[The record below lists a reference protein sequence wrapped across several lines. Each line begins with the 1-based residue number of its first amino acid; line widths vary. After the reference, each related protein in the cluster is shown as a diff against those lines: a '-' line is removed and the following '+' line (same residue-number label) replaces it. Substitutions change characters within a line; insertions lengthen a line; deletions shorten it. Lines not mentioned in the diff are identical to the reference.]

1 MNICS
6 VCYLRFQANVCV
18 CVCVCVCTRTYVD
31 FPFRPVVV
39 RTVYELDIIVV
50 ETEGTEYCEVEA
62 EDITQHRQ

>member
-1 MNICS
+1 MYIVPNFG
-6 VCYLRFQANVCV
+6 YHDTHRCV
-18 CVCVCVCTRTYVD
+18 CACVCVCTYID

-50 ETEGTEYCEVEA
+50 ETEGTEYREVEA